1 MKEIILN
8 DRRTG
13 ETSKFY
19 IDVKISVKAGME
31 IKSNDYKLKTIAI
44 DIFRLYYDSQLKDR
58 QIGSVRLKRKYLS

>member
-13 ETSKFY
+13 EISKFY

-31 IKSNDYKLKTIAI
+31 MKSNDYKFKTIAK
-44 DIFRLYYDSQLKDR
+44 DIIRLYYDSQLKDM
-58 QIGSVRLKRKYLS
+58 QIGSVRLKRIYLS

>member
-13 ETSKFY
+13 EISKFY

-31 IKSNDYKLKTIAI
+31 MKTIAKDTI
-44 DIFRLYYDSQLKDR
+44 RLYYDSQLKDR